1 MEENVETPESFEQ
14 PEAIPEAGTEPDK
27 DAKMWA
33 MFCHLAGLATFTSI
47 PFAGIIA
54 PLIIWQIKKDE
65 HPFIDKNG
73 KEAVNF
79 QISIF
84 IYLVVSALLVFAFI
98 GIFLVPAV
106 VVFNLA
112 LLIIAGIKA
121 NNGESYQYPLCIRF
135 IK

>member
-14 PEAIPEAGTEPDK
+14 PAAIPEAAPEPDK

-33 MFCHLAGLATFTSI
+33 MFCHLAGLATYLM
-47 PFAGIIA
+47 PLGGIIA

-65 HPFIDKNG
+65 HPFINENG
-73 KEAVNF
+73 KEALNF

-84 IYLVVSALLVFAFI
+84 IYFVVAFLLVFAFI
-98 GIFLVPAV
+98 GFFLVPAV
-106 VVFNLA
+106 VVFNLV